1 MPLSLIT
8 VGKIAKPFAEA
19 AREYEKRLSR
29 FDKVDVI
36 ELPDEKEPAHLSPAA
51 IAKVM
56 DKEGRSI
63 LGRVRR
69 EDAVVALCIEGQA
82 QTSEQLAD
90 TLSRLR
96 MDGRRI
102 VFIIGGSLGLSPE
115 VVARADIRLS
125 LSSMTMPHQLARVVL
140 LEQIY
145 RAFKI
150 ISGERYHK

>member
-29 FDKVDVI
+29 YDKVEVI

-51 IAKVM
+51 IAQVM

-90 TLSRLR
+90 TVSRLR

-145 RAFKI
+145 RACKI
-150 ISGERYHK
+150 SRGEPYHK

>member
-29 FDKVDVI
+29 YDKVEVI
-36 ELPDEKEPAHLSPAA
+36 ELPDEKEPAHLSPTA
-51 IAKVM
+51 IAHVM

-90 TLSRLR
+90 TVSRLR

>member
-51 IAKVM
+51 IAQVM
-56 DKEGRSI
+56 DKEGRNI

-69 EDAVVALCIEGQA
+69 EDAVVALCIDGQA

-90 TLSRLR
+90 TVSRLR

>member
-29 FDKVDVI
+29 YDKVEVI
-36 ELPDEKEPAHLSPAA
+36 ELPDEKDAAHLSPAA
-51 IAKVM
+51 IAQVM
-56 DKEGRSI
+56 DKEGRNI

-90 TLSRLR
+90 TISRLR

>member
-29 FDKVDVI
+29 YDKVDVI
-36 ELPDEKEPAHLSPAA
+36 ELPDEKEPAHLSSAA
-51 IAKVM
+51 IAQVM
-56 DKEGRSI
+56 DKEGRNI

-69 EDAVVALCIEGQA
+69 EDAVVALCIDGQA

-90 TLSRLR
+90 TVSRLR

>member
-29 FDKVDVI
+29 YDKVDVI

-51 IAKVM
+51 IAQVM

-69 EDAVVALCIEGQA
+69 EDAVVALCIDGQA

-90 TLSRLR
+90 TVSRLR

-102 VFIIGGSLGLSPE
+102 VFIIGGSLGLSLE

>member
-29 FDKVDVI
+29 YDKVEVI

-51 IAKVM
+51 IAQVM
-56 DKEGRSI
+56 DKEGRNI

-145 RAFKI
+145 RACKI
-150 ISGERYHK
+150 SRGEPYHK

>member
-8 VGKIAKPFAEA
+8 VGKIAKPFSEA

-51 IAKVM
+51 IAQVM
-56 DKEGRSI
+56 DKEGRNI

>member
-29 FDKVDVI
+29 YDKVDVI

-51 IAKVM
+51 IAQVM

>member
-29 FDKVDVI
+29 YDKVEVI
-36 ELPDEKEPAHLSPAA
+36 ELPDEKEPAHLSSAA
-51 IAKVM
+51 IAQVM
-56 DKEGRSI
+56 DKEGRNI

-69 EDAVVALCIEGQA
+69 EDAVVALCIDGQA
-82 QTSEQLAD
+82 QKSEQLAD
-90 TLSRLR
+90 TVSRLR

>member
-8 VGKIAKPFAEA
+8 VGKIANPFAEA

-29 FDKVDVI
+29 YDKVEVI
-36 ELPDEKEPAHLSPAA
+36 ELSDEKEPAHLSPAA
-51 IAKVM
+51 IAQVI
-56 DKEGRSI
+56 DKEGRNI

-69 EDAVVALCIEGQA
+69 EDAVVALCVDGQA

>member
-19 AREYEKRLSR
+19 ASEYEKRLSR
-29 FDKVDVI
+29 YDKVEVI

-51 IAKVM
+51 IAQVM

>member
-29 FDKVDVI
+29 YDKVEVI

-51 IAKVM
+51 IAQVM
-56 DKEGRSI
+56 DKEGRNI
-63 LGRVRR
+63 LGRVRC
-69 EDAVVALCIEGQA
+69 EDAVVALCVDGQA

-90 TLSRLR
+90 TVSRLR

>member
-29 FDKVDVI
+29 YDKVDVI

-51 IAKVM
+51 IAQVM

-69 EDAVVALCIEGQA
+69 EDAVVALCIDGQA

-90 TLSRLR
+90 TVSRLR

>member
-19 AREYEKRLSR
+19 AREYEKRLSSY
-29 FDKVDVI
+29 DKVEVI

-51 IAKVM
+51 IAQVM
-56 DKEGRSI
+56 DKEGRNI

-90 TLSRLR
+90 TVSRLR

-145 RAFKI
+145 RAECILRKVP
-150 ISGERYHK
+150 YHH

>member
-29 FDKVDVI
+29 YDKVDVI

-51 IAKVM
+51 IAQVM

-69 EDAVVALCIEGQA
+69 EDAVVALCIDGQA

-90 TLSRLR
+90 TVSRLR

-150 ISGERYHK
+150 ITGERYHK

>member
-29 FDKVDVI
+29 YDKVEVI
-36 ELPDEKEPAHLSPAA
+36 ELPDEKEPAHLSPTA
-51 IAKVM
+51 IAQVM
-56 DKEGRSI
+56 DKEGRNI

-90 TLSRLR
+90 TVSRLR

-145 RAFKI
+145 RAYQIAGGAK
-150 ISGERYHK
+150 YHK

>member
-29 FDKVDVI
+29 YDKVEVI

-51 IAKVM
+51 IAQVM

-69 EDAVVALCIEGQA
+69 EDAVVALCTDGQA

-90 TLSRLR
+90 TVSRLR

>member
-8 VGKIAKPFAEA
+8 VGKIANPFAEA

-29 FDKVDVI
+29 YDKVDVI

-51 IAKVM
+51 IAQVM

-69 EDAVVALCIEGQA
+69 EDAVVALCIDGQA

-90 TLSRLR
+90 TVSRLR

-102 VFIIGGSLGLSPE
+102 VFIIGGSLGLSLE

>member
-29 FDKVDVI
+29 YDKVEVI

-51 IAKVM
+51 IAQVM

-90 TLSRLR
+90 TVSRLR

-145 RAFKI
+145 RACMINAGGK
-150 ISGERYHK
+150 YHK

>member
-29 FDKVDVI
+29 YDKFEVI

-51 IAKVM
+51 IAQVM
-56 DKEGRSI
+56 DKEGRNI

-69 EDAVVALCIEGQA
+69 EDAVVALCIEGKA

>member
-29 FDKVDVI
+29 YDKVEVI

-51 IAKVM
+51 IAQVM
-56 DKEGRSI
+56 DKEGRNI

-69 EDAVVALCIEGQA
+69 EDAVVALCVDGQA

>member
-1 MPLSLIT
+1 MPISLIT
-8 VGKIAKPFAEA
+8 VGRIARPYAEA
-19 AREYEKRLSR
+19 AGEYEKRLSR
-29 FDKVDVI
+29 YDRVDVL
-36 ELPDEKEPAHLSPAA
+36 ELPDEKEPSHLSPAA
-51 IAKVM
+51 IAQVL
-56 DKEGRSI
+56 DKEGRNI

-90 TLSRLR
+90 AVNRLR
-96 MDGRRI
+96 QDGRRI
-102 VFIIGGSLGLSPE
+102 VFIIGGSLGLSPD

-125 LSSMTMPHQLARVVL
+125 LSKMTMPHQLARVVL

>member
-29 FDKVDVI
+29 YDKVEVI

-51 IAKVM
+51 IAQVM
-56 DKEGRSI
+56 DKEGRNI

-90 TLSRLR
+90 TVSRLR

-145 RAFKI
+145 RACKI
-150 ISGERYHK
+150 SRGEPYHK

>member
-8 VGKIAKPFAEA
+8 VGKIANPFAEA

-29 FDKVDVI
+29 YDKVDVI
-36 ELPDEKEPAHLSPAA
+36 ELSDEKEPAHLSPAA
-51 IAKVM
+51 IAQVM
-56 DKEGRSI
+56 DKEGRNI

>member
-29 FDKVDVI
+29 YDKVEVI

-51 IAKVM
+51 IAQVM

-69 EDAVVALCIEGQA
+69 EDAVVALCIDEQA

-90 TLSRLR
+90 TVSRLR

>member
-51 IAKVM
+51 IAQVM

-90 TLSRLR
+90 TVSRLR

>member
-29 FDKVDVI
+29 YDKVDVI
-36 ELPDEKEPAHLSPAA
+36 ELSDEKEPAHLSPAA
-51 IAKVM
+51 IAQVM
-56 DKEGRSI
+56 DKEGRNI

-90 TLSRLR
+90 TVSRLR

-102 VFIIGGSLGLSPE
+102 VFIIGGSLGLSQE

>member
-8 VGKIAKPFAEA
+8 VGKIAKPFSEA

-51 IAKVM
+51 IAQVM
-56 DKEGRSI
+56 DKEGRNI

-90 TLSRLR
+90 TVSRLR